1 MFHER
6 KKKRGHFL
14 QGENK
19 QDSKQRK
26 TSWIE
31 ISKKK
36 KIKLTWVCNEC
47 LANRILQHNKFKIF
61 TVLNDEVELLQP

>member
-1 MFHER
+1 MLNER
-6 KKKRGHFL
+6 KKKRGHFP

-26 TSWIE
+26 IIWIE

-36 KIKLTWVCNEC
+36 KNNQAHMGL
-47 LANRILQHNKFKIF
+47 
-61 TVLNDEVELLQP
+61 